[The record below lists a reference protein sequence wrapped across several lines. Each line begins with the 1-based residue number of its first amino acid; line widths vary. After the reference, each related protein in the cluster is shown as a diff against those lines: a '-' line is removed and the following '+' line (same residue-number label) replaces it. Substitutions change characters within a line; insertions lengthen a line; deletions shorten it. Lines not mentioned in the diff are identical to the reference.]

1 MKIEKLNWDSEFFGL
16 KIGKVSITQDDEFD
30 WRSFKETADT
40 EKYEL
45 IYVFKFHKMLPR
57 EIAIKAELD
66 LVDIHITMAKN
77 FIKEDY
83 LNVPYDF
90 RTELTEVEKK
100 GCYEIA
106 DETAIVSRFY
116 KEKKLGPNIAKKLYR
131 KWIDN
136 ALDKSFADGLFLVKK
151 VNSVVGIQV
160 IKTDIENKV
169 GFCSVIGVDSNY
181 KGLGIGENLWE
192 QSFGFWA
199 NERNIVLC
207 KVSFSFQNVESFNFH
222 LKRGFNN
229 IEEIKYIYHFRNTFL

>member
-1 MKIEKLNWDSEFFGL
+1 MKIEKLNWDSDFFGL

-30 WRSFKETADT
+30 WCSFKETADT

-45 IYVFKFHKMLPR
+45 IYVFKFKKMLPW
-57 EIAIKAELD
+57 EIAIKAGLN
-66 LVDIHITMAKN
+66 LVDIHITMAKK

-83 LNVPYDF
+83 LNIPYDF
-90 RTELTEVEKK
+90 RTELTEAERN
-100 GCYEIA
+100 GCYAIA

-116 KEKKLGPNIAKKLYR
+116 KEKNIGPNIAKKLYR

-136 ALDKSFADGLFLVKK
+136 ALNKSFADGLFLVKK

-199 NERNIVLC
+199 NERNIVRC
-207 KVSFSFQNVESFNFH
+207 KVSLSFQNVESFNFH
-222 LKRGFNN
+222 LKMGFNK
-229 IEEIKYIYHFRNTFL
+229 IEETKYIYHFRNTFL